1 VVDVDERRVSYLS
14 AEGGMSISMDT
25 LERIELH
32 RNTKGRITWVFYGPE
47 GLLSV
52 PGDAEGTDKLFDA
65 LVALPSVNYTQAQAA
80 TQGKGP
86 DLFLIW
92 RRNHTKLH

>member
-1 VVDVDERRVSYLS
+1 
-14 AEGGMSISMDT
+14 
-25 LERIELH
+25 
-32 RNTKGRITWVFYGPE
+32 
-47 GLLSV
+47 
-52 PGDAEGTDKLFDA
+52 